1 LGDRPTA
8 SHRKKLSVRKPKL
21 WPQNGQTEWNRPK
34 QWKRINEMRIE
45 NWNLSTLYRA
55 GAMNELIKGMD
66 KYKIDIYEY
75 VLCEKLDCQG
85 KEL

>member
-1 LGDRPTA
+1 
-8 SHRKKLSVRKPKL
+8 
-21 WPQNGQTEWNRPK
+21 
-34 QWKRINEMRIE
+34 MRIE

-85 KEL
+85 KELW